1 MPDTPKPLFL
11 AVGQQGTRLTSPDG
25 QTWSPEQ
32 TGKEGQIYRGAAIG
46 NARLVAAGTFGG
58 KNILSA
64 SPDAGKTWTTT
75 EKDSQYKLSVRAVG
89 FGTPDNHPTF
99 VAVGGEPVTVGSSNP
114 FTLLSTDGGATWSD
128 YVMIS
133 GKNIL
138 RRLAW
143 GNDRFVAVG
152 DRGRRSMSKDA
163 RDWKDAAK
171 VKAIDTLIDVTY
183 GKGLFVGVGLHGLR
197 MYSEDGLAW
206 SDRIPGEEGEHLNSI
221 SFTGERFVAVAP
233 GATYTSED
241 GRKWSRT
248 PNTNAPT
255 IATHGKINGH
265 DVFVGVS
272 WRARLLHSPDALTW
286 TQTYKGENHFE
297 ALAFGLL

>member
-1 MPDTPKPLFL
+1 MPNHPLFL
-11 AVGQQGTRLTSPDG
+11 AVGQQGVRVTSPDG

-32 TGKEGQIYRGAAIG
+32 TGKEGEIYRGAAFG
-46 NARLVAAGTFGG
+46 NGRAVAAGTFGG
-58 KNILSA
+58 KNILASSA
-64 SPDAGKTWTTT
+64 DGKTWKTTD
-75 EKDSQYKLSVRAVG
+75 KDGQYKLFVRGVG
-89 FGTPDNHPTF
+89 FGTPNNKPTF
-99 VAVGGEPVTVGSSNP
+99 VAIGGEPVTVGSSNP
-114 FTLLSTDGGATWSD
+114 FALLSEDGVTWSD

-152 DRGRRSMSKDA
+152 DRGRRSTSKDG
-163 RDWKDAAK
+163 RDWKDVAK

-183 GKGLFVGVGLHGLR
+183 GKGLFVGVGLHALR
-197 MYSEDGLAW
+197 MYSEDGLTW
-206 SDRIPGEEGEHLNSI
+206 SDRIPGEEGEHLNTV
-221 SFTGERFVAVAP
+221 SFSGDRFVAVAP
-233 GATYTSED
+233 GATYTSDD
-241 GRKWSRT
+241 GRKWTRT

-265 DVFVGVS
+265 DVYVGVS
-272 WRARLLHSPDALTW
+272 WRARILHSTDALTW

-297 ALAFGLL
+297 SLAFGLL